1 MGHWA
6 MAIARNIDGSGNS
19 PDKGGQ
25 QMKAWLTPDGCFAII
40 SPGSPGGFA
49 FQVIVKFVFL
59 LWSVCTWASACT
71 AHSSVHYL
79 RFTITI
85 SYPCVLLFAI
95 SVLLCLPLFFSARA
109 FSLSRLSLSDFFLNQ
124 LKIYSVNGFH
134 VGETQRAVSPISNRD
149 SPLHPIFLRF
159 VSFFYQCIFNANRK
173 WNFCYL
179 PCAFAIINSLPL
191 CKYSKKYFCSAL

>member
-95 SVLLCLPLFFSARA
+95 SVLLYSFS
-109 FSLSRLSLSDFFLNQ
+109 
-124 LKIYSVNGFH
+124 
-134 VGETQRAVSPISNRD
+134 IS
-149 SPLHPIFLRF
+149 SSAP
-159 VSFFYQCIFNANRK
+159 SQS
-173 WNFCYL
+173 
-179 PCAFAIINSLPL
+179 AFAIQFSFPIS
-191 CKYSKKYFCSAL
+191 SRFIVSMALVSERLKARCRLFQPVIPPTVLTIISVGGR